1 MAKVI
6 IGIHGLSNKPAK
18 DVLEKWW
25 SLSMKEG
32 LKAIGKQQSIPK
44 FEMAYWAD
52 LFYENPLDENI
63 GDNND
68 PRYLD
73 EPYRVS
79 PKSLVSKV
87 SSTRLKVMD
96 FIGEK
101 INDLFLNPDFSL
113 KYTYI
118 TDVIVDK
125 YFHELGAYFKSANH
139 GNEKIDND
147 VRSIIAK
154 RVTETIKKYEGYDI
168 FLVCHSMG
176 SIIAFDLLSF
186 EIPNAKI
193 KTLATIGSP
202 LGMPNVKSQIAELQR
217 KHGFSSVTMKT
228 PPSVVKN
235 WVNFSDAEDPVAF
248 NYRLNDDFSENEFGV
263 KPIDFLVF
271 NNYINNG
278 ERNPHKS
285 FGYLRAP
292 EFASAL
298 AEFIESKQSF
308 RHMATNLLKRII
320 HQLKKLLIY
329 LKLINLQKK

>member
-25 SLSMKEG
+25 TLSMKEG
-32 LKAIGKQQSIPK
+32 LKAIGKQQSMPK

-63 GDNND
+63 DDSKD

-73 EPYRVS
+73 EPYRTS

-96 FIGEK
+96 FLGEK
-101 INDLFLNPDFSL
+101 INNLFLNPDFSL

-125 YFHELGAYFKSANH
+125 YFHELGAYFKSAEG
-139 GNEKIDND
+139 GNDKIDND
-147 VRSIIAK
+147 VRSIIVK
-154 RVTETIKKYEGYDI
+154 RVIDTIKKYEGYDI

-176 SIIAFDLLSF
+176 SIIAFDVLSF
-186 EIPNAKI
+186 ELPSAKI

-217 KHGFSSVTMKT
+217 KHGLSNVTMKT
-228 PPSVVKN
+228 PPSVVN
-235 WVNFSDAEDPVAF
+235 SWVNFSDAEDPVAF
-248 NYRLNDDFSENEFGV
+248 NYKLSDDFSENELGV
-263 KPIDFLVF
+263 KPMDFLVF
-271 NNYINNG
+271 NNYVNNG

-292 EFASAL
+292 EFANAL
-298 AEFIESKQSF
+298 SEFIDSKQSF
-308 RHMATNLLKRII
+308 KHNFTNMLKRIFT
-320 HQLKKLLIY
+320 QFKKSLS
-329 LKLINLQKK
+329 KFSKR

>member
-18 DVLEKWW
+18 NVLENWW
-25 SLSMKEG
+25 TLSMKEG
-32 LKAIGKQQSIPK
+32 LKAIGKQQDIPK

-52 LFYENPLDENI
+52 LFYKNPLDENI
-63 GDNND
+63 GDNRD
-68 PRYLD
+68 PRFLD

-79 PKSLVSKV
+79 PRSLVSKV

-96 FIGEK
+96 FLGEK

-118 TDVIVDK
+118 TDIIVDK
-125 YFHELGAYFKSANH
+125 YFHELGDYFKSAER
-139 GNEKIDND
+139 GNEKYGND
-147 VRSIIAK
+147 VRSTIAK
-154 RVTETIKKYEGYDI
+154 RVIETLNKYEGYDI

-176 SIIAFDLLSF
+176 SIIAFDILSF
-186 EIPNAKI
+186 EAPNAKI

-202 LGMPNVKSQIAELQR
+202 LGMPNVKSQIASLQR

-228 PPSVVKN
+228 PPSVVKS

-248 NYRLNDDFSENEFGV
+248 NYRLSDDFSENELGV
-263 KPIDFLVF
+263 KPLDFLVF

-285 FGYLRAP
+285 FGYLRTP
-292 EFASAL
+292 EFANAL
-298 AEFIESKQSF
+298 AEFIESKQSVS
-308 RHMATNLLKRII
+308 HMIKNMLKRIA
-320 HQLKKLLIY
+320 HLLKKLLNY
-329 LKLINLQKK
+329 LKLINLPKK

>member
-6 IGIHGLSNKPAK
+6 IGIHGLSNKPSK
-18 DVLEKWW
+18 EVLEKWW
-25 SLSMKEG
+25 ILSMKEG
-32 LKAIGKQQSIPK
+32 LKAIGKQQDLPK

-52 LFYENPLDENI
+52 LFYENPLDESV
-63 GDNND
+63 GDDKD

-96 FIGEK
+96 FLGEK

-113 KYTYI
+113 KFTYI
-118 TDVIVDK
+118 TDIIVDK
-125 YFHELGAYFKSANH
+125 YFHELGDYFKSAER
-139 GNEKIDND
+139 GNEKYGNE
-147 VRSIIAK
+147 VRSIITK
-154 RVTETIKKYEGYDI
+154 RVIEILNKYEGYDI

-176 SIIAFDLLSF
+176 SIIAFDILSF

-202 LGMPNVKSQIAELQR
+202 LGMPNVKSQIAYLQR
-217 KHGFSSVTMKT
+217 KHGFTSVAMKT
-228 PPSVVKN
+228 PPSVVKS

-248 NYRLNDDFSENEFGV
+248 NYRLNDDYSENELGV
-263 KPIDFLVF
+263 KPTDFLVF

-292 EFASAL
+292 EFAHVL

-308 RHMATNLLKRII
+308 RHMASNLLKRIVF
-320 HQLKKLLIY
+320 QLK
-329 LKLINLQKK
+329 NLFSFFRKNS